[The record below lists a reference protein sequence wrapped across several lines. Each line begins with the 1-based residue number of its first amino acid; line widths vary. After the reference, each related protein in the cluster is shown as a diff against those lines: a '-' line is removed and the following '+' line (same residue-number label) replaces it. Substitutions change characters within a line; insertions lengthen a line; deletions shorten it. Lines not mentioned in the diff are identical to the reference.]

1 MAVLILSF
9 SLQCQPKIDVLI
21 GSLINSKGVFESLN
35 ILSDESGQVLTPIY
49 TARFDFRSRETGNVM
64 LEVELQK
71 PLDRLAVYETSRAQW
86 SRNDQTD
93 VGSPLDVN
101 VVQLTG

>member
-1 MAVLILSF
+1 MLIVPF
-9 SLQCQPKIDVLI
+9 SLQCQPNIDMLI
-21 GSLINSKGVFESLN
+21 GQLIKSRGVFESLN
-35 ILSDESGQVLTPIY
+35 ILSDESGEVLTPIY
-49 TARFDFRSRETGNVM
+49 TARFAFRSRETGNVM

-71 PLDRLAVYETSRAQW
+71 PLDRLAVYETSRTQW

>member
-1 MAVLILSF
+1 M
-9 SLQCQPKIDVLI
+9 
-21 GSLINSKGVFESLN
+21 
-35 ILSDESGQVLTPIY
+35 LSDESGETLTPIY
-49 TARFDFRSRETGNVM
+49 TARFVFRSRETGNVT

-71 PLDRLAVYETSRAQW
+71 PLDRQAIYETSRTQW

-93 VGSPLDVN
+93 SSSPLDVN